1 MIAALIVTVAVE
13 FSIPPG
19 FMLALATIENPT
31 FSVSAVNINSDGTTD
46 RGIMQLNSSWY
57 DGDPYDIE
65 DHLRQA
71 AALIRSLY
79 DDYRLNW
86 WQVAVAYNCGIKR
99 VLEKAP
105 PNSSIEYANKV
116 YALWLSTR

>member
-1 MIAALIVTVAVE
+1 MIVALILSIAAE

-19 FMLALATIENPT
+19 FMLAIAYAENPT
-31 FSVSAVNINSDGTTD
+31 LSITATNVNKDGSVD

-57 DGDPYDIE
+57 DGDPHDVE

-71 AALIRSLY
+71 AQLIWSLHAQY
-79 DDYRLNW
+79 QLNW

-99 VLEKAP
+99 VLEGKP
-105 PNSSIEYANKV
+105 PNASIDYANKV
-116 YALWLSTR
+116 FELWGVE